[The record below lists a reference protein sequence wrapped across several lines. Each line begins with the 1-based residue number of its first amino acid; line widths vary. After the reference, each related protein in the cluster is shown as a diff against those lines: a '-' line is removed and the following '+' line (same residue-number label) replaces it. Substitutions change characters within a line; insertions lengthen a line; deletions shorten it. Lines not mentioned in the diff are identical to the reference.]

1 MAIVVEDGE
10 MLLKAGE
17 MEMDGMVL
25 GGGEM
30 V

>member
-17 MEMDGMVL
+17 MDGMVL